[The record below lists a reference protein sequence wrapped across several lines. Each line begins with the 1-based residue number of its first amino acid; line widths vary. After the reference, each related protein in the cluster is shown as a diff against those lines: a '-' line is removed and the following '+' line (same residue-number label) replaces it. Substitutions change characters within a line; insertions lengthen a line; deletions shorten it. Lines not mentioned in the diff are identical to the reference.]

1 MRDAGRRSLESGY
14 RALLNWSGLD
24 EPATLPYAHHCTH
37 RNTTT
42 VLPFLPFLPRGH
54 ASSTRPGIHRSGS
67 LSLSFLVTSCSHPW
81 PVPRLG
87 FTYLGHSSS
96 TMSLCRYFRQR
107 ACLDWTNPRAARL
120 PPTKMGAKAVSPRNP
135 TTNTRGPAQ

>member
-1 MRDAGRRSLESGY
+1 MT
-14 RALLNWSGLD
+14 RAEEVWRVVIEL
-24 EPATLPYAHHCTH
+24 
-37 RNTTT
+37 
-42 VLPFLPFLPRGH
+42 
-54 ASSTRPGIHRSGS
+54 SSTGRDLMNQRRFRTHTTARTVTPPPFSLSYLSYLVDTHPLPAQVSTGLALS